1 MERFSLNSK
10 TIDSWTLPQL
20 VAGCQAARVRNV
32 ALWRELYE
40 GADVADAAA
49 LVRAEGLTVTSL
61 CRGGFFPTE
70 NADERAARHADNLAA
85 IDECVA
91 LGTGVLVLVCGG
103 LPRPAQGGPRG
114 RDLPGSRQQVADAV
128 GALAPLAAARGVRL
142 AVEPLHPVFCA
153 DRSVISTLDQALT
166 IAAEHAADVV
176 GVCVD
181 TYHLW
186 WDDAAL
192 DRLPTIGER
201 IAAYQVCDWLDPL
214 PDPLLG
220 RGIPGDGV
228 IDFSPWTRAVVS
240 AGYTGPV
247 EVEIFNQAVWD
258 SPGDEVLATVL
269 ERFGEL
275 IEPDLGDF

>member
-70 NADERAARHADNLAA
+70 NADAARRPSCRQPGGDRRVRRPRYRCPRARLRRSAA
-85 IDECVA
+85 PGA
-91 LGTGVLVLVCGG
+91 GRT
-103 LPRPAQGGPRG
+103 AG

-275 IEPDLGDF
+275 IEPDL